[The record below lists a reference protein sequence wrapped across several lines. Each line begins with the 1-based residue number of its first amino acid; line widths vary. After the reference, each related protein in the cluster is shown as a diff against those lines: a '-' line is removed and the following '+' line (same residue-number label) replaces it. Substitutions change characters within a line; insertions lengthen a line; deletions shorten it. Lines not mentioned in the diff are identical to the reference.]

1 MSVGREEGS
10 EGSRVPGSKG
20 RKEAEEG
27 SEGARVGGSEGRKE
41 GIRGRREE
49 RRKINTEKTEGGRRY
64 TEKSDQELE
73 GFGEGGEEVRL
84 ADQAEEGGGF
94 GLFLLLG
101 ELTHLADPSI
111 NVHG

>member
-1 MSVGREEGS
+1 MANGEPEGTEPAKWGRANG
-10 EGSRVPGSKG
+10 KC
-20 RKEAEEG
+20 
-27 SEGARVGGSEGRKE
+27 
-41 GIRGRREE
+41 REW
-49 RRKINTEKTEGGRRY
+49 T
-64 TEKSDQELE
+64 D
-73 GFGEGGEEVRL
+73 V

>member
-73 GFGEGGEEVRL
+73 GLGREEKRCEWQVKR
-84 ADQAEEGGGF
+84 GGGVRVWVV
-94 GLFLLLG
+94 LV
-101 ELTHLADPSI
+101 AW
-111 NVHG
+111 